1 MGQLFM
7 SYALLHDLSIYPRI
21 IQKLEDL
28 GWSQD
33 IAGIR
38 YPDSLAQHK
47 LVDRPQRLTEKSECT
62 QSLCC
67 GLMNLTSSLV
77 WSHIKDP
84 ILEYMAQMR
93 QKRLQRELNAL
104 ILIRKGVAIKVLRA
118 FKKEKIM
125 EGNQVMPEPPD
136 FCDFEPVKEILNRP
150 ADVDVIAS
158 TFDPILPLLP
168 DIISSW
174 RRKMDG
180 AMAEV
185 VKRFI
190 FQPVPEDYLNSDFD
204 CPRRFQ
210 PAVKLSDEQALQK
223 VKGAATAFVCKKCSP
238 DDESYDSWLC
248 YTPPPRQPKQL
259 LSYPHV
265 LAHSCLTRQGTGLWE
280 DYELVHDPSKSLG
293 SYGLQER
300 TRWRLPGWL
309 AVDKYASGIAEAVIR
324 YIGLDPT
331 TTTSDDMDHLDDRFI
346 CRSCSKKSSIQAI
359 CDTEDRSEHFLYDWR
374 SLVRFLCVPESQK
387 G

>member
-1 MGQLFM
+1 
-7 SYALLHDLSIYPRI
+7 
-21 IQKLEDL
+21 
-28 GWSQD
+28 
-33 IAGIR
+33 
-38 YPDSLAQHK
+38 
-47 LVDRPQRLTEKSECT
+47 
-62 QSLCC
+62 
-67 GLMNLTSSLV
+67 MNLISSLV

-104 ILIRKGVAIKVLRA
+104 ILIRKAVAIKVLRA

-125 EGNQVMPEPPD
+125 EGIQVMPEPPD

-174 RRKMDG
+174 RSKMDG

-190 FQPVPEDYLNSDFD
+190 FQPVPEDYLNSDFE
-204 CPRRFQ
+204 CPRLFR

-238 DDESYDSWLC
+238 DDESYDSWSC

-265 LAHSCLTRQGTGLWE
+265 LAHSCLTRQGTGLLE

-324 YIGLDPT
+324 YIGLDPA
-331 TTTSDDMDHLDDRFI
+331 TTTSDDLDHLDDRFI
-346 CRSCSKKSSIQAI
+346 CQSCSKKSSIQAV
-359 CDTEDRSEHFLYDWR
+359 CDKGDSSEHFLYDWR
-374 SLVRFLCVPESQK
+374 SLVSFLCMPESQK